1 MIPKILH
8 FIWFG
13 HKPKYVDYSISF
25 FKEMNPTFEI
35 NFIDDSILKIHSNKY
50 YPHQIENIGKYKQVC
65 DYYFKLGRSK
75 QQVLSNILRLM
86 LLNEYGGIYL
96 DCDCFPIRPF
106 DENILL
112 SDFICTR
119 YYEKNFIR
127 RDCFFMGKS
136 LELDNEIFLYSDF
149 PARDILVSDRKDSLD
164 INFLKRK
171 KQFIECKLTPKYSN
185 DKLQYIE
192 HFNIGAWK

>member
-1 MIPKILH
+1 
-8 FIWFG
+8 
-13 HKPKYVDYSISF
+13 
-25 FKEMNPTFEI
+25 
-35 NFIDDSILKIHSNKY
+35 
-50 YPHQIENIGKYKQVC
+50 
-65 DYYFKLGRSK
+65 
-75 QQVLSNILRLM
+75 M

-106 DENILL
+106 DENILI

-136 LELDNEIFLYSDF
+136 LEWDNEIFLYSDF

-171 KQFIECKLTPKYSN
+171 K
-185 DKLQYIE
+185 
-192 HFNIGAWK
+192 